1 MMTDLTRKLA
11 TVFVI
16 SWLAVL
22 LAAPRA
28 AAQGHFE
35 FGAHYG
41 PWSLN
46 LLKPAI
52 ESVVQDLGEQ
62 ITQKEFDRIKND
74 FPGVELR
81 QLWSSTKVEFDS
93 SGSNFGF
100 EVRWYP
106 QGEAGAFSI
115 GLAAEKST
123 FTLGLPSVVTTLA
136 LEDSRYHLPWSFT
149 GQATGE
155 VKASPLAA
163 MLSFRWD
170 IIPSAWLHPYL
181 TLGLGAAG
189 TGAWEQ
195 TSLSYRYTGMVT
207 APLGLTLSISE
218 SSSKTLLQLKQEYD
232 QRIASGDP
240 DPGKKPFD
248 YPSIFP
254 IIQFNVGMKA
264 KVAKM
269 VNVLVDAGVL
279 NGFQF
284 RVGASIRP

>member
-1 MMTDLTRKLA
+1 
-11 TVFVI
+11 
-16 SWLAVL
+16 
-22 LAAPRA
+22 
-28 AAQGHFE
+28 
-35 FGAHYG
+35 
-41 PWSLN
+41 
-46 LLKPAI
+46 
-52 ESVVQDLGEQ
+52 
-62 ITQKEFDRIKND
+62 
-74 FPGVELR
+74 
-81 QLWSSTKVEFDS
+81 
-93 SGSNFGF
+93 
-100 EVRWYP
+100 
-106 QGEAGAFSI
+106 
-115 GLAAEKST
+115 
-123 FTLGLPSVVTTLA
+123 
-136 LEDSRYHLPWSFT
+136 
-149 GQATGE
+149 
-155 VKASPLAA
+155 